1 MSLASS
7 SVTILPRV
15 HGATRATRRAS
26 PVTNASWAKPGLI
39 VRSGVNF
46 DPLRVLAH
54 RRASPRA
61 LAIRASASEPASKTR
76 RPASELER
84 IAGDDSTAPWWKGAA
99 KGAAA
104 FALAA
109 SLVLAAPS
117 DALAAK
123 SSGRMG
129 GSSFRSAAPSKSY
142 SSPSSSYSSPSSSYS
157 SPSSSYSSS
166 STMSTGPS
174 MTSRSVIAPTIVVP
188 MGGYGY
194 GMGMGYGYGN
204 IVTLAFIA
212 IILLAFLD
220 NIKEMLGGGG
230 VQLGGD
236 AIAVVKVQIG
246 LLGMA
251 RDLQLDLEKI
261 ADKADTSTVEGL
273 HYVLEETVLALLRN
287 PEYCVY
293 GYATSTSA
301 RGPEEAEDTFNEF
314 SMDERGKLAE
324 ETLVNVNSRK
334 RSSSSF
340 TAVGKD
346 GEDGGINEYILVTII
361 AACDGGLKLPAVTDS
376 AELRTALKRVG
387 AIRADALQAV
397 EVIWTPQEDG
407 DTLTEEELLADYP
420 MLNVL

>member
-1 MSLASS
+1 MSLTSS

-15 HGATRATRRAS
+15 HVAARATRRAF
-26 PVTNASWAKPGLI
+26 PVTNAPGRII
-39 VRSGVNF
+39 VRSGVTF
-46 DPLRVLAH
+46 DPLRVLAR

-61 LAIRASASEPASKTR
+61 LTIRASASEPPASNTR

-84 IAGDDSTAPWWKGAA
+84 IAGDDSSAPWLKGAA

-117 DALAAK
+117 DALAAR

-129 GSSFRSAAPSKSY
+129 GSSFRAAAPSR
-142 SSPSSSYSSPSSSYS
+142 SYS

-166 STMSTGPS
+166 STMSAGPS
-174 MTSRSVIAPTIVVP
+174 MTSRSMIAPTIFVP

-194 GMGMGYGYGN
+194 GMGMGYGFGN
-204 IVTLAFIA
+204 IVSLAFIA
-212 IILLAFLD
+212 IVLMAFLD
-220 NIKEMLGGGG
+220 NIKNMFGGDGI
-230 VQLGGD
+230 QLGGD

-261 ADKADTSTVEGL
+261 ADKADTSTTEGL

-293 GYATSTSA
+293 GYATSASA
-301 RGPEEAEDTFNEF
+301 R
-314 SMDERGKLAE
+314 SKQRG
-324 ETLVNVNSRK
+324 R
-334 RSSSSF
+334 
-340 TAVGKD
+340 
-346 GEDGGINEYILVTII
+346 
-361 AACDGGLKLPAVTDS
+361 PANTRASCTRRTDS
-376 AELRTALKRVG
+376 GMR
-387 AIRADALQAV
+387 
-397 EVIWTPQEDG
+397 
-407 DTLTEEELLADYP
+407 
-420 MLNVL
+420 

>member
-1 MSLASS
+1 MSLTSS

-15 HGATRATRRAS
+15 HVAARATRRAS
-26 PVTNASWAKPGLI
+26 PVTNAPGRII

-46 DPLRVLAH
+46 DPLRVLAR

-61 LAIRASASEPASKTR
+61 LAIRASASEPPASNTR

-84 IAGDDSTAPWWKGAA
+84 IAGDDSSAPWWKGAA
-99 KGAAA
+99 RGAAA

-117 DALAAK
+117 DALAAR

-129 GSSFRSAAPSKSY
+129 GSSFRAAAPSR
-142 SSPSSSYSSPSSSYS
+142 SYS

-174 MTSRSVIAPTIVVP
+174 MTSRSMIAPTIFVP

-194 GMGMGYGYGN
+194 GAGMGYGFGN
-204 IVTLAFIA
+204 IVSLAFIA
-212 IILLAFLD
+212 IVLMAFLD
-220 NIKEMLGGGG
+220 NIKNMFGGDGI
-230 VQLGGD
+230 QLGGD

-261 ADKADTSTVEGL
+261 ADKADTSTTEGL

-293 GYATSTSA
+293 GYATSASA

-334 RSSSSF
+334 RST
-340 TAVGKD
+340 TAVKTGKD
-346 GEDGGINEYILVTII
+346 EDGGINEYILVTII

-397 EVIWTPQEDG
+397 EVIWTPQEEG

-420 MLNVL
+420 TLNVL

>member
-15 HGATRATRRAS
+15 HIAARATRRAS
-26 PVTNASWAKPGLI
+26 PVTNAPGRII
-39 VRSGVNF
+39 VRSGVTF
-46 DPLRVLAH
+46 DPLRVLAR

-61 LAIRASASEPASKTR
+61 LAIRASASEPPASNTR

-84 IAGDDSTAPWWKGAA
+84 IAGDDSSAPWWKGAA

-129 GSSFRSAAPSKSY
+129 GSSFRSAAPSR
-142 SSPSSSYSSPSSSYS
+142 SYS

-166 STMSTGPS
+166 STMSAGPS
-174 MTSRSVIAPTIVVP
+174 MTSRSMIAPTIFVP

-194 GMGMGYGYGN
+194 GMGMGYGFGN
-204 IVTLAFIA
+204 IVSLAFIA
-212 IILLAFLD
+212 IVLMAFLD
-220 NIKEMLGGGG
+220 NIKNMFGGDGI
-230 VQLGGD
+230 QLGGD

-261 ADKADTSTVEGL
+261 ADKADTSTTEGL

-293 GYATSTSA
+293 GYATSASA

-334 RSSSSF
+334 RSTS
-340 TAVGKD
+340 AVKTDKD
-346 GEDGGINEYILVTII
+346 GDEENGINEYILVTII

-397 EVIWTPQEDG
+397 EVIWTPQEEG
-407 DTLTEEELLADYP
+407 DTLTEDELLIDYP
-420 MLNVL
+420 SLNVL

>member
-1 MSLASS
+1 MSLTSS

-15 HGATRATRRAS
+15 HVAARATRRAS
-26 PVTNASWAKPGLI
+26 PVTNAPGRII
-39 VRSGVNF
+39 VRSGVTF
-46 DPLRVLAH
+46 DPLRVLAR

-61 LAIRASASEPASKTR
+61 LAIRASASEPPASNTR

-84 IAGDDSTAPWWKGAA
+84 IAGDDSSAPWWKGAA

-117 DALAAK
+117 DALAAR

-129 GSSFRSAAPSKSY
+129 GSSFRAAAPSR
-142 SSPSSSYSSPSSSYS
+142 SYS

-166 STMSTGPS
+166 STMSAGPS
-174 MTSRSVIAPTIVVP
+174 MTSRSMIAPTIFVP

-194 GMGMGYGYGN
+194 GMGMGYGFGN
-204 IVTLAFIA
+204 IVSLAFIA
-212 IILLAFLD
+212 IVLMAFLD
-220 NIKEMLGGGG
+220 NIKNMFGGDGI
-230 VQLGGD
+230 QLGGD

-261 ADKADTSTVEGL
+261 ADKADTSTTEGL

-293 GYATSTSA
+293 GYATSASA

-334 RSSSSF
+334 RSTSALK
-340 TAVGKD
+340 TGKD
-346 GEDGGINEYILVTII
+346 EDGGINEYILVTII

-397 EVIWTPQEDG
+397 EVIWTPQEEG

-420 MLNVL
+420 TLNVL

>member
-15 HGATRATRRAS
+15 HVAARATRRAS
-26 PVTNASWAKPGLI
+26 PVTNASLWKPGRII

-46 DPLRVLAH
+46 DPLRVLAR

-61 LAIRASASEPASKTR
+61 LAIRASASEPPASNTR

-84 IAGDDSTAPWWKGAA
+84 IAGDDSSAPWWKGAA

-117 DALAAK
+117 DALAAR

-129 GSSFRSAAPSKSY
+129 GSSFRAAAPSR
-142 SSPSSSYSSPSSSYS
+142 SYS

-166 STMSTGPS
+166 STMSAGPS
-174 MTSRSVIAPTIVVP
+174 MTSRSMIAPTIFVP

-194 GMGMGYGYGN
+194 GMGMGYGFGN
-204 IVTLAFIA
+204 IVSLAFIA
-212 IILLAFLD
+212 IVLMAFLD
-220 NIKEMLGGGG
+220 NIKNMFGGDGI
-230 VQLGGD
+230 QLGGD

-261 ADKADTSTVEGL
+261 ADKADTSTTEGL

-293 GYATSTSA
+293 GYATSASA

-334 RSSSSF
+334 RSTS
-340 TAVGKD
+340 AVKTGKD
-346 GEDGGINEYILVTII
+346 GDEENGINEYILVTII

-397 EVIWTPQEDG
+397 EVIWTPQEEG

-420 MLNVL
+420 TLNVL

>member
-15 HGATRATRRAS
+15 HGAARATRRAS
-26 PVTNASWAKPGLI
+26 PVTNASLAKPGLI
-39 VRSGVNF
+39 VRSEVNF

-54 RRASPRA
+54 RGASPRA
-61 LAIRASASEPASKTR
+61 LAIRASASEPASNTR

-129 GSSFRSAAPSKSY
+129 GSSFRSAAPSRSY
-142 SSPSSSYSSPSSSYS
+142 SSPSR
-157 SPSSSYSSS
+157 SYSSS

-174 MTSRSVIAPTIVVP
+174 MSSRSMIAPTIVVP

-212 IILLAFLD
+212 IVLLAFLD

-261 ADKADTSTVEGL
+261 ADKADTSTIEGL

-301 RGPEEAEDTFNEF
+301 RGPEEAEDAFNEF
-314 SMDERGKLAE
+314 SMDERGKLKE

-334 RSSSSF
+334 RSSSPSL
-340 TAVGKD
+340 ADGKD
-346 GEDGGINEYILVTII
+346 GEDGGINEYVLVTII

>member
-15 HGATRATRRAS
+15 HVAARATRRAS
-26 PVTNASWAKPGLI
+26 PVTNAPGRII
-39 VRSGVNF
+39 VRSGVTF
-46 DPLRVLAH
+46 DPLRVLAR

-61 LAIRASASEPASKTR
+61 LAIRASASESPASNTR

-84 IAGDDSTAPWWKGAA
+84 IAGDDSSAPWWKGAA

-117 DALAAK
+117 DALAAR

-129 GSSFRSAAPSKSY
+129 GSSFRAAAPSR
-142 SSPSSSYSSPSSSYS
+142 SYS

-166 STMSTGPS
+166 STMSAGPS
-174 MTSRSVIAPTIVVP
+174 MTSRSMIAPTIFVP

-194 GMGMGYGYGN
+194 GMGMGYGFGN
-204 IVTLAFIA
+204 IVSLAFIA
-212 IILLAFLD
+212 IVLMAFLD
-220 NIKEMLGGGG
+220 NIKNMFGGDGI
-230 VQLGGD
+230 QLGGD

-261 ADKADTSTVEGL
+261 ADKADTSTTEGL

-293 GYATSTSA
+293 GYATSASA

-334 RSSSSF
+334 RSTSALK
-340 TAVGKD
+340 TGKD
-346 GEDGGINEYILVTII
+346 EDGGINEYILVTII

-397 EVIWTPQEDG
+397 EVIWTPQEEG

-420 MLNVL
+420 TLNVL

>member
-15 HGATRATRRAS
+15 HVAARATRRAS
-26 PVTNASWAKPGLI
+26 PVTNAPGRII

-46 DPLRVLAH
+46 DPLRVLAR

-61 LAIRASASEPASKTR
+61 LAIRASASEPPASNTR

-84 IAGDDSTAPWWKGAA
+84 IAGDDSSAPWWKGAA
-99 KGAAA
+99 RGAAA

-117 DALAAK
+117 DALAAR

-129 GSSFRSAAPSKSY
+129 GSSFRAAAPSR
-142 SSPSSSYSSPSSSYS
+142 SYS

-166 STMSTGPS
+166 STMSAGPS
-174 MTSRSVIAPTIVVP
+174 MTSRSMIAPTIFVP

-194 GMGMGYGYGN
+194 GMGMGYGFGN
-204 IVTLAFIA
+204 IVSLAFIA
-212 IILLAFLD
+212 IVLMAFLD
-220 NIKEMLGGGG
+220 NIKNMFGGDGI
-230 VQLGGD
+230 QLGGD

-261 ADKADTSTVEGL
+261 ADKADTSTTEGL

-293 GYATSTSA
+293 GYATSASA

-334 RSSSSF
+334 RSTS
-340 TAVGKD
+340 AVKTGKD
-346 GEDGGINEYILVTII
+346 GDVDGGINEYILVTII

-397 EVIWTPQEDG
+397 EVIWTPQEEG

-420 MLNVL
+420 TLNVL

>member
-1 MSLASS
+1 
-7 SVTILPRV
+7 
-15 HGATRATRRAS
+15 
-26 PVTNASWAKPGLI
+26 
-39 VRSGVNF
+39 
-46 DPLRVLAH
+46 
-54 RRASPRA
+54 
-61 LAIRASASEPASKTR
+61 
-76 RPASELER
+76 
-84 IAGDDSTAPWWKGAA
+84 
-99 KGAAA
+99 
-104 FALAA
+104 
-109 SLVLAAPS
+109 
-117 DALAAK
+117 
-123 SSGRMG
+123 
-129 GSSFRSAAPSKSY
+129 
-142 SSPSSSYSSPSSSYS
+142 
-157 SPSSSYSSS
+157 
-166 STMSTGPS
+166 
-174 MTSRSVIAPTIVVP
+174 

-194 GMGMGYGYGN
+194 GMGMGYGFGN
-204 IVTLAFIA
+204 IVSLAFIA
-212 IILLAFLD
+212 IVLMAFLD
-220 NIKEMLGGGG
+220 NIKNMFGGDGI
-230 VQLGGD
+230 QLGGD

-261 ADKADTSTVEGL
+261 ADKADTSTTEGL

-334 RSSSSF
+334 RST
-340 TAVGKD
+340 TAVKTGKD
-346 GEDGGINEYILVTII
+346 EDGGINEYILVTII

-397 EVIWTPQEDG
+397 EVIWTPQEEG

-420 MLNVL
+420 TLNVL

>member
-15 HGATRATRRAS
+15 HVAARATRRAS
-26 PVTNASWAKPGLI
+26 PVTNAPGRII
-39 VRSGVNF
+39 VRSGVTF
-46 DPLRVLAH
+46 DPLRVLAR

-61 LAIRASASEPASKTR
+61 LAIRASASEPPASNTR

-84 IAGDDSTAPWWKGAA
+84 IAGDDSSAPWWKGAA

-117 DALAAK
+117 DALAAR

-129 GSSFRSAAPSKSY
+129 GSSFRAAAPSR
-142 SSPSSSYSSPSSSYS
+142 SYS

-166 STMSTGPS
+166 STMSAGPS
-174 MTSRSVIAPTIVVP
+174 MTSRSMIAPTIFVP

-194 GMGMGYGYGN
+194 GMGMGYGFGN
-204 IVTLAFIA
+204 IVSLAFIA
-212 IILLAFLD
+212 IVLMAFLD
-220 NIKEMLGGGG
+220 NIKNMFGGDGI
-230 VQLGGD
+230 QLGGD

-261 ADKADTSTVEGL
+261 ADKADTSTTEGL

-293 GYATSTSA
+293 GYATSASA

-334 RSSSSF
+334 RSTS
-340 TAVGKD
+340 AVKTGKD
-346 GEDGGINEYILVTII
+346 GDEDGGINEYILVTII

-397 EVIWTPQEDG
+397 EVIWTPQEEG

-420 MLNVL
+420 TLNVL

>member
-15 HGATRATRRAS
+15 HVAARATRRAS
-26 PVTNASWAKPGLI
+26 PVTNAPGRII
-39 VRSGVNF
+39 VRSGVTF
-46 DPLRVLAH
+46 DPLRVLAR

-61 LAIRASASEPASKTR
+61 LAIRASASEPPASNTR

-84 IAGDDSTAPWWKGAA
+84 IAGDDSSAPWWKGAA

-117 DALAAK
+117 DALAAR

-129 GSSFRSAAPSKSY
+129 GSSFRAAAPSRSY
-142 SSPSSSYSSPSSSYS
+142 SSPSR
-157 SPSSSYSSS
+157 SYSSS
-166 STMSTGPS
+166 STMSAGPS
-174 MTSRSVIAPTIVVP
+174 MTSRSMIAPTIFVP

-194 GMGMGYGYGN
+194 GMGMGYGFGN
-204 IVTLAFIA
+204 IVSLAFIA
-212 IILLAFLD
+212 IVLMAFLD
-220 NIKEMLGGGG
+220 NIKNMFGGDGI
-230 VQLGGD
+230 QLGGD

-261 ADKADTSTVEGL
+261 ADKADTSTTEGL

-293 GYATSTSA
+293 GYATSASA

-334 RSSSSF
+334 RSTS
-340 TAVGKD
+340 AVKTGKD
-346 GEDGGINEYILVTII
+346 EDGGINEYILVTII

-397 EVIWTPQEDG
+397 EVIWTPQEEG

-420 MLNVL
+420 TLNVL

>member
-1 MSLASS
+1 MSLTSS

-15 HGATRATRRAS
+15 HVAARATRRAS
-26 PVTNASWAKPGLI
+26 PVTNAPGRII
-39 VRSGVNF
+39 VRSGVTF
-46 DPLRVLAH
+46 DPLRVLARH
-54 RRASPRA
+54 RASPRA
-61 LAIRASASEPASKTR
+61 LAIRASASEPPASNTR

-84 IAGDDSTAPWWKGAA
+84 IAGDDSSAPWWKGAA

-117 DALAAK
+117 DALAAR

-129 GSSFRSAAPSKSY
+129 GSSFRAAAPSR
-142 SSPSSSYSSPSSSYS
+142 SYS

-174 MTSRSVIAPTIVVP
+174 MTSRSMIAPTIFVP

-194 GMGMGYGYGN
+194 GAGMGYGFGN
-204 IVTLAFIA
+204 IVSLAFIA
-212 IILLAFLD
+212 IVLMAFLD
-220 NIKEMLGGGG
+220 NIKNMFGGDGI
-230 VQLGGD
+230 QLGGD
-236 AIAVVKVQIG
+236 AITVVKVQIG

-261 ADKADTSTVEGL
+261 ADKADTSTTEGL

-293 GYATSTSA
+293 GYATSASA

-334 RSSSSF
+334 RSTS
-340 TAVGKD
+340 AVKTGKD
-346 GEDGGINEYILVTII
+346 GDVDGGINEYILVTII

-397 EVIWTPQEDG
+397 EVIWTPQEEG

-420 MLNVL
+420 TLNVL

>member
-1 MSLASS
+1 MSLTSS

-15 HGATRATRRAS
+15 HVAARATRRAS
-26 PVTNASWAKPGLI
+26 PVTNAPGRII
-39 VRSGVNF
+39 VRSGVTF
-46 DPLRVLAH
+46 DPLRVLARH
-54 RRASPRA
+54 RASPRA
-61 LAIRASASEPASKTR
+61 LAIRASASEPPASNTR

-84 IAGDDSTAPWWKGAA
+84 IAGDDSSAPWWKGAA

-117 DALAAK
+117 DALAAR

-129 GSSFRSAAPSKSY
+129 GSSFRAAAPSRN
-142 SSPSSSYSSPSSSYS
+142 YS

-166 STMSTGPS
+166 STMSAGPS
-174 MTSRSVIAPTIVVP
+174 MTSRSMIAPTIFVP

-194 GMGMGYGYGN
+194 GMGMGYGFGN
-204 IVTLAFIA
+204 IVSLAFIA
-212 IILLAFLD
+212 IVLMAFLD
-220 NIKEMLGGGG
+220 NIKNMFGGDGI
-230 VQLGGD
+230 QLGGD
-236 AIAVVKVQIG
+236 AITVVKVQIG

-261 ADKADTSTVEGL
+261 ADKADTSTTEGL

-293 GYATSTSA
+293 GYATSASA

-334 RSSSSF
+334 RSTS
-340 TAVGKD
+340 AVKTGKD
-346 GEDGGINEYILVTII
+346 GDVDGGINEYILVTII

-397 EVIWTPQEDG
+397 EVIWTPQEEG

-420 MLNVL
+420 TLNVL

>member
-15 HGATRATRRAS
+15 HVAARATRRAS
-26 PVTNASWAKPGLI
+26 PVTNAPGRII
-39 VRSGVNF
+39 VRSGVTF
-46 DPLRVLAH
+46 DPLRVLAR

-61 LAIRASASEPASKTR
+61 LAIRASASEPPASNTR

-84 IAGDDSTAPWWKGAA
+84 IAGDDSSAPWWKGAA

-117 DALAAK
+117 DALAAR

-129 GSSFRSAAPSKSY
+129 GSSFRAAAPSR
-142 SSPSSSYSSPSSSYS
+142 SYS

-166 STMSTGPS
+166 STMSAGPS
-174 MTSRSVIAPTIVVP
+174 MTSRSMIAPTIFVP

-194 GMGMGYGYGN
+194 GMGMGYGFGN
-204 IVTLAFIA
+204 IVSLAFIA
-212 IILLAFLD
+212 IVLMAFLD
-220 NIKEMLGGGG
+220 NIKNMFGGDGI
-230 VQLGGD
+230 QLGGD

-261 ADKADTSTVEGL
+261 ADKADTSTTEGL

-293 GYATSTSA
+293 GYATSASA

-334 RSSSSF
+334 RSTSALK
-340 TAVGKD
+340 TGKD
-346 GEDGGINEYILVTII
+346 EDGGINEYILVTII

-397 EVIWTPQEDG
+397 EVIWTPQEEG

-420 MLNVL
+420 TLNVL

>member
-1 MSLASS
+1 MSLTSS

-15 HGATRATRRAS
+15 HVAARATRRAF
-26 PVTNASWAKPGLI
+26 PVTNAPGRII
-39 VRSGVNF
+39 VRSGVTF
-46 DPLRVLAH
+46 DPLRVLAR

-61 LAIRASASEPASKTR
+61 LAIRASASEPPASNTR

-84 IAGDDSTAPWWKGAA
+84 IAGDDSSAPWLKGAA

-117 DALAAK
+117 DALAAR

-129 GSSFRSAAPSKSY
+129 GSSFRAAAPSR
-142 SSPSSSYSSPSSSYS
+142 SYS

-166 STMSTGPS
+166 STMSAGPS
-174 MTSRSVIAPTIVVP
+174 MTSRSMIAPTIFVP

-194 GMGMGYGYGN
+194 GMGMGYGFGN
-204 IVTLAFIA
+204 IVSLAFIA
-212 IILLAFLD
+212 IVLMAFLD
-220 NIKEMLGGGG
+220 NIKNMFGGDGI
-230 VQLGGD
+230 QLGGD

-261 ADKADTSTVEGL
+261 ADKADTSTTEGL

-293 GYATSTSA
+293 GYATSASA

-334 RSSSSF
+334 RST
-340 TAVGKD
+340 TAVKTGKD
-346 GEDGGINEYILVTII
+346 EDGGINEYILVTII

-397 EVIWTPQEDG
+397 EVIWTPQEEG

-420 MLNVL
+420 TLNVL

>member
-1 MSLASS
+1 MSLTSS

-15 HGATRATRRAS
+15 HVAARATRRAS
-26 PVTNASWAKPGLI
+26 PVTNAPGRII
-39 VRSGVNF
+39 VRSGVTF
-46 DPLRVLAH
+46 DPLRVLARH
-54 RRASPRA
+54 RASPRA
-61 LAIRASASEPASKTR
+61 LAIRASASEPPASNTR

-84 IAGDDSTAPWWKGAA
+84 IAGDDSSAPWWKGAA

-117 DALAAK
+117 DALAAR

-129 GSSFRSAAPSKSY
+129 GSSFRAAAPSRN
-142 SSPSSSYSSPSSSYS
+142 YS

-166 STMSTGPS
+166 STMSAGPS
-174 MTSRSVIAPTIVVP
+174 MTSRSMIAPTIFVP

-194 GMGMGYGYGN
+194 GMGMGYGFGN
-204 IVTLAFIA
+204 IVSLAFIA
-212 IILLAFLD
+212 IVLMAFLD
-220 NIKEMLGGGG
+220 NIKNMFGGDGI
-230 VQLGGD
+230 QLGGD

-261 ADKADTSTVEGL
+261 ADKADTSTTEGL

-293 GYATSTSA
+293 GYATSASA

-334 RSSSSF
+334 RSTS
-340 TAVGKD
+340 AVKTGKD
-346 GEDGGINEYILVTII
+346 GDVDGGINEYILVTII

-397 EVIWTPQEDG
+397 EVIWTPQEEG

-420 MLNVL
+420 TLNVL

>member
-1 MSLASS
+1 MSLTSS

-15 HGATRATRRAS
+15 HVAARATRRAF
-26 PVTNASWAKPGLI
+26 PVTNAPGRII
-39 VRSGVNF
+39 VRSGVTF
-46 DPLRVLAH
+46 DPLRVLAR

-61 LAIRASASEPASKTR
+61 LAIRASASEPPASNTR

-84 IAGDDSTAPWWKGAA
+84 IAGDDSSAPWLKGAA

-117 DALAAK
+117 DALGAR

-129 GSSFRSAAPSKSY
+129 GSSFRAAAPSR
-142 SSPSSSYSSPSSSYS
+142 SYS

-166 STMSTGPS
+166 STMSAGPS
-174 MTSRSVIAPTIVVP
+174 MTSRSMIAPTIFVP

-194 GMGMGYGYGN
+194 GMGMGYGFGN
-204 IVTLAFIA
+204 IVSLAFIA
-212 IILLAFLD
+212 IVLMAFLD
-220 NIKEMLGGGG
+220 NIKNMFGGDGI
-230 VQLGGD
+230 QLGGD

-261 ADKADTSTVEGL
+261 ADKADTSTTEGL

-293 GYATSTSA
+293 GYATSASA

-334 RSSSSF
+334 RST
-340 TAVGKD
+340 TAVKTGKD
-346 GEDGGINEYILVTII
+346 EDGGINEYILVTII

-397 EVIWTPQEDG
+397 EVIWTPQEEG

-420 MLNVL
+420 TLNVL

>member
-15 HGATRATRRAS
+15 HVAARATRRAS
-26 PVTNASWAKPGLI
+26 PVTNAPGRII
-39 VRSGVNF
+39 VRSGVTF
-46 DPLRVLAH
+46 DPLRVLAR

-61 LAIRASASEPASKTR
+61 LAIRASASEPPASNTR

-84 IAGDDSTAPWWKGAA
+84 IAGDDSSAPWWKGAA

-117 DALAAK
+117 DALAAR

-129 GSSFRSAAPSKSY
+129 GSSFRAAAPSR
-142 SSPSSSYSSPSSSYS
+142 SYS

-166 STMSTGPS
+166 STMSAGPS
-174 MTSRSVIAPTIVVP
+174 MTSRSMIAPTIFVP

-194 GMGMGYGYGN
+194 GMGMGYGFGN
-204 IVTLAFIA
+204 IVSLAFIA
-212 IILLAFLD
+212 IVLMAFLD
-220 NIKEMLGGGG
+220 NIKNMFGGDGI
-230 VQLGGD
+230 QLGGD

-261 ADKADTSTVEGL
+261 ADKADTSTTEGL

-293 GYATSTSA
+293 GYATSASA

-334 RSSSSF
+334 RSTS
-340 TAVGKD
+340 AVKTGKD
-346 GEDGGINEYILVTII
+346 EDGGINEYILVTII

-397 EVIWTPQEDG
+397 EVIWTPQEEG

-420 MLNVL
+420 TLNVL

>member
-15 HGATRATRRAS
+15 HVAARATRRAS
-26 PVTNASWAKPGLI
+26 PVTNAPGRII

-46 DPLRVLAH
+46 DPLRVLAR

-61 LAIRASASEPASKTR
+61 LAIRASASEPPASNTR

-84 IAGDDSTAPWWKGAA
+84 IAGDDSSAPWWKGAA
-99 KGAAA
+99 RGAAA

-117 DALAAK
+117 DALAAR

-129 GSSFRSAAPSKSY
+129 GSSFRAAAPSR
-142 SSPSSSYSSPSSSYS
+142 SYS

-166 STMSTGPS
+166 STMSAGPS
-174 MTSRSVIAPTIVVP
+174 MTSRSMIAPTIFVP

-194 GMGMGYGYGN
+194 GMGMGYGFGN
-204 IVTLAFIA
+204 IVSLAFIA
-212 IILLAFLD
+212 IVLMAFLD
-220 NIKEMLGGGG
+220 NIKNMFGGDGI
-230 VQLGGD
+230 QLGGD

-261 ADKADTSTVEGL
+261 ADKADTSTTEGL

-293 GYATSTSA
+293 GYATSASA

-334 RSSSSF
+334 LSTS
-340 TAVGKD
+340 AVKTGKD
-346 GEDGGINEYILVTII
+346 GDEENGINEYILVTII

-397 EVIWTPQEDG
+397 EVIWTPQEEG

-420 MLNVL
+420 TLNVL

>member
-129 GSSFRSAAPSKSY
+129 GSSFRSAAPSK
-142 SSPSSSYSSPSSSYS
+142 SYS

>member
-15 HGATRATRRAS
+15 HGAARATRRAS

-61 LAIRASASEPASKTR
+61 LAIRASASEPASNTG

-84 IAGDDSTAPWWKGAA
+84 IAGSTDSTAPWWKGAA

-104 FALAA
+104 LALAA
-109 SLVLAAPS
+109 SIVLASPS

-129 GSSFRSAAPSKSY
+129 GSSFRSAAPSR
-142 SSPSSSYSSPSSSYS
+142 SYS

-174 MTSRSVIAPTIVVP
+174 MTSRSMIAPTIIVP
-188 MGGYGY
+188 VGGYGY
-194 GMGMGYGYGN
+194 GVGMGYGYGN

-212 IILLAFLD
+212 IVLLAFLD
-220 NIKEMLGGGG
+220 NIKQMLGGGG

-334 RSSSSF
+334 RSSSSS
-340 TAVGKD
+340 AAGKD

>member
-15 HGATRATRRAS
+15 HIAARATRRAS
-26 PVTNASWAKPGLI
+26 PVTNAPGRII
-39 VRSGVNF
+39 VRSGVTF
-46 DPLRVLAH
+46 DPLRVLAR

-61 LAIRASASEPASKTR
+61 LAIRASASEPPASNTR

-84 IAGDDSTAPWWKGAA
+84 IAGDDSSAPWWKGAA

-117 DALAAK
+117 DALAAR

-129 GSSFRSAAPSKSY
+129 GSSFRAAAPSRSY
-142 SSPSSSYSSPSSSYS
+142 SSPSR
-157 SPSSSYSSS
+157 SYSSS
-166 STMSTGPS
+166 STMSAGPS
-174 MTSRSVIAPTIVVP
+174 MTSRSMIAPTIFVP

-194 GMGMGYGYGN
+194 GMGMGYGFGN
-204 IVTLAFIA
+204 IVSLAFIA
-212 IILLAFLD
+212 IVLMAFLD
-220 NIKEMLGGGG
+220 NIKNMFGGDGI
-230 VQLGGD
+230 QLGGD

-261 ADKADTSTVEGL
+261 ADKADTSTTEGL

-293 GYATSTSA
+293 GYATSASA

-334 RSSSSF
+334 RSTS
-340 TAVGKD
+340 AVKTGKD
-346 GEDGGINEYILVTII
+346 EDGGINEYILVTII

-397 EVIWTPQEDG
+397 EVIWTPQEEG

-420 MLNVL
+420 TLNVL

>member
-142 SSPSSSYSSPSSSYS
+142 SSPSSSYSS
-157 SPSSSYSSS
+157 S

-212 IILLAFLD
+212 IVLLAFLD

-334 RSSSSF
+334 RSSSSI
-340 TAVGKD
+340 TAAGKD

>member
-15 HGATRATRRAS
+15 RGSARATRRAS
-26 PVTNASWAKPGLI
+26 PVTNASLARPGII
-39 VRSGVNF
+39 VRSGVTF
-46 DPLRVLAH
+46 DPLRVLAR

-61 LAIRASASEPASKTR
+61 LAIRASASGPPASNTR

-84 IAGDDSTAPWWKGAA
+84 IAGDDSSAPWWKGAA
-99 KGAAA
+99 RGAAA

-117 DALAAK
+117 DALAAR

-129 GSSFRSAAPSKSY
+129 GSSFRAAAPSR
-142 SSPSSSYSSPSSSYS
+142 SYS

-174 MTSRSVIAPTIVVP
+174 MTSRSMIAPTIFVP

-194 GMGMGYGYGN
+194 GAGMGYGFGN
-204 IVTLAFIA
+204 IVSLAFIA
-212 IILLAFLD
+212 IVLMAFLD
-220 NIKEMLGGGG
+220 NIKNMFGGDGI
-230 VQLGGD
+230 QLGGD

-261 ADKADTSTVEGL
+261 ADKADTSTTEGL

-293 GYATSTSA
+293 GYATSASA

-334 RSSSSF
+334 RSSSSN
-340 TAVGKD
+340 AAGKD
-346 GEDGGINEYILVTII
+346 GDTDGGINEYILVTII

-397 EVIWTPQEDG
+397 EVIWTPQEEG

-420 MLNVL
+420 TLNVL

>member
-1 MSLASS
+1 MSLTSS

-15 HGATRATRRAS
+15 HVAARATRRAS
-26 PVTNASWAKPGLI
+26 PVTNAPGRII
-39 VRSGVNF
+39 VRSGVTF
-46 DPLRVLAH
+46 DPLRVLAR

-61 LAIRASASEPASKTR
+61 LAIRASASEPPASNTR

-84 IAGDDSTAPWWKGAA
+84 IAGDDSSAPWLKGAA

-117 DALAAK
+117 DALAAR

-129 GSSFRSAAPSKSY
+129 GSSFRAAAPSR
-142 SSPSSSYSSPSSSYS
+142 SYS

-166 STMSTGPS
+166 STMSAGPS
-174 MTSRSVIAPTIVVP
+174 MTSRSMIAPTIFVP

-194 GMGMGYGYGN
+194 GMGMGYGFGN
-204 IVTLAFIA
+204 IVSLAFIA
-212 IILLAFLD
+212 IVLMAFLD
-220 NIKEMLGGGG
+220 NIKNMFGGDGI
-230 VQLGGD
+230 QLGGD

-261 ADKADTSTVEGL
+261 ADKADTSTTEGL

-293 GYATSTSA
+293 GYATSASA

-334 RSSSSF
+334 RST
-340 TAVGKD
+340 TAVKTGKD
-346 GEDGGINEYILVTII
+346 EDGGINEYILVTII

-397 EVIWTPQEDG
+397 EVIWTPQEEG

-420 MLNVL
+420 TLNVL

>member
-1 MSLASS
+1 MSLTSS

-15 HGATRATRRAS
+15 HVAARATRRAS
-26 PVTNASWAKPGLI
+26 PVTNAPGRII
-39 VRSGVNF
+39 VRSGVTF
-46 DPLRVLAH
+46 DPLRVLAR

-61 LAIRASASEPASKTR
+61 LAIRASASEPPASNTR

-84 IAGDDSTAPWWKGAA
+84 IAGDDSSAPWWKGAA

-117 DALAAK
+117 DALAAR

-129 GSSFRSAAPSKSY
+129 GSSFRAAAPSR
-142 SSPSSSYSSPSSSYS
+142 SYS

-166 STMSTGPS
+166 STMSAGPS
-174 MTSRSVIAPTIVVP
+174 MTSRSMIAPTIFVP

-194 GMGMGYGYGN
+194 GMGMGYGFGN
-204 IVTLAFIA
+204 IVSLAFIA
-212 IILLAFLD
+212 IVLMAFLD
-220 NIKEMLGGGG
+220 NIKNMFGGDGI
-230 VQLGGD
+230 QLGGD

-261 ADKADTSTVEGL
+261 ADKADTSTTEGL

-293 GYATSTSA
+293 GYATSASA

-334 RSSSSF
+334 RSTS
-340 TAVGKD
+340 AVKTGKD
-346 GEDGGINEYILVTII
+346 EDGGINEYILVTII

-397 EVIWTPQEDG
+397 EVIWTPQEEG

-420 MLNVL
+420 TLNVL

>member
-1 MSLASS
+1 MSLTSS

-15 HGATRATRRAS
+15 HVAARATRRAS

-61 LAIRASASEPASKTR
+61 LAIRASASEPPASNTR

-129 GSSFRSAAPSKSY
+129 GSSFRAAAPSRSY
-142 SSPSSSYSSPSSSYS
+142 SSPSR
-157 SPSSSYSSS
+157 SYSSS
-166 STMSTGPS
+166 STMSAGPS
-174 MTSRSVIAPTIVVP
+174 MTSRSMIAPTIFVP

-194 GMGMGYGYGN
+194 GMGMGYGFGN
-204 IVTLAFIA
+204 IVSLAFIA
-212 IILLAFLD
+212 IVLMAFLD
-220 NIKEMLGGGG
+220 NIKNMFGGDGI
-230 VQLGGD
+230 QLGGD

-261 ADKADTSTVEGL
+261 ADKADTSTTEGL

-293 GYATSTSA
+293 GYATSASA

-334 RSSSSF
+334 RSSSSI
-340 TAVGKD
+340 TAAGKD

-397 EVIWTPQEDG
+397 EVIWTPQEEG

-420 MLNVL
+420 TLNVL

>member
-1 MSLASS
+1 
-7 SVTILPRV
+7 
-15 HGATRATRRAS
+15 
-26 PVTNASWAKPGLI
+26 
-39 VRSGVNF
+39 
-46 DPLRVLAH
+46 
-54 RRASPRA
+54 
-61 LAIRASASEPASKTR
+61 
-76 RPASELER
+76 
-84 IAGDDSTAPWWKGAA
+84 
-99 KGAAA
+99 
-104 FALAA
+104 
-109 SLVLAAPS
+109 
-117 DALAAK
+117 
-123 SSGRMG
+123 
-129 GSSFRSAAPSKSY
+129 
-142 SSPSSSYSSPSSSYS
+142 
-157 SPSSSYSSS
+157 
-166 STMSTGPS
+166 

-212 IILLAFLD
+212 IVLLAFLD

-334 RSSSSF
+334 RSSSSI
-340 TAVGKD
+340 TAAGKD

>member
-1 MSLASS
+1 MSLTSS

-15 HGATRATRRAS
+15 HVAARATRRAF
-26 PVTNASWAKPGLI
+26 PVTNAPGRII
-39 VRSGVNF
+39 VRSGVTF
-46 DPLRVLAH
+46 DPLRVLAR

-61 LAIRASASEPASKTR
+61 LAIRASASEPPASNTR

-84 IAGDDSTAPWWKGAA
+84 IAGDDSSAPWWKGAA
-99 KGAAA
+99 RGAAA

-117 DALAAK
+117 DALAAR

-129 GSSFRSAAPSKSY
+129 GSSFRAAAPSR
-142 SSPSSSYSSPSSSYS
+142 SYS

-174 MTSRSVIAPTIVVP
+174 MTSRSMIAPTIFVP
-188 MGGYGY
+188 MGGYGA
-194 GMGMGYGYGN
+194 GMGYGFGN
-204 IVTLAFIA
+204 IVSVAFIA
-212 IILLAFLD
+212 IILMAFLD
-220 NIKEMLGGGG
+220 NIKNMFGGDGI
-230 VQLGGD
+230 QLGGD

-261 ADKADTSTVEGL
+261 ADKADTSTTEGL

-293 GYATSTSA
+293 GYATSASA

-334 RSSSSF
+334 RSSSSN
-340 TAVGKD
+340 AAGKD
-346 GEDGGINEYILVTII
+346 GDTDGGINEYILVTII

-397 EVIWTPQEDG
+397 EVIWTPQEEG

-420 MLNVL
+420 TLNVL